1 MPDNTWRITGARRRH
16 QFSFL
21 LLLVLLLSQVLV
33 LRGGCASHRESQ
45 ADCSAH
51 HSCGTSLAMP
61 CSVTD
66 CCQSA
71 MRIPPTADSQIA
83 LRCIRDATN
92 SSTLLLTVPSSN
104 SDPEDFSSP
113 SPPLLLFLRASALRI

>member
-33 LRGGCASHRESQ
+33 LRGGCA
-45 ADCSAH
+45 SAH